1 MCSRLL
7 CRLCVPLLLTVT
19 ACGLAEGTEDEDNK
33 LDYLTFSDSAFEAFC
48 VETIDLNGDGRISR
62 YEAQRVRTLDCSGR
76 NIQSL
81 WDLAAF
87 VYLERLNCSNNR
99 LEWLDL
105 TLCSRLEK
113 VDCSGNLLTS
123 INLDGLRL
131 LTSLDCSSNSLER
144 LDVASNV
151 SLAWLNCRNNALRG
165 TLDLSLCSTLLQADV
180 RDNPNLTTVH
190 GLSSQQIVFNGAT
203 QLL

>member
-7 CRLCVPLLLTVT
+7 CRLFAPLLLTVT

-33 LDYLTFSDSAFEAFC
+33 FDYLTFSDSNFEVFC
-48 VETIDLNGDGRISR
+48 LETFDLNGDGRISR
-62 YEAQRVRTLDCSGR
+62 YEAQRVRSLDCSGR
-76 NIQSL
+76 EIQSL

-87 VYLERLNCSNNR
+87 VYLERLDCRNNC
-99 LEWLDL
+99 LERLDL
-105 TLCSRLEK
+105 TVCPRLKTLNCSE
-113 VDCSGNLLTS
+113 NQLTS
-123 INLDGLRL
+123 INLDGLRR
-131 LTSLDCSSNSLER
+131 LTSLDCSSNLLVR

-165 TLDLSLCSTLLQADV
+165 ALDLSSCSVLLQADV
-180 RDNPNLTTVH
+180 RDNPNLATVH
-190 GLSSQQIVFNGAT
+190 GRSTQQIVFNGQT

>member
-1 MCSRLL
+1 MCGRFL

-48 VETIDLNGDGRISR
+48 IETIDLNGDGRISR

-87 VYLERLNCSNNR
+87 VYLEQLDCSNNQ
-99 LEWLDL
+99 LEWLVL
-105 TLCSRLEK
+105 TPCLRLK
-113 VDCSGNLLTS
+113 TIDCSCNLLTS

-131 LTSLDCSSNSLER
+131 LTSLDCSSNSLEQ

-151 SLAWLNCRNNALRG
+151 SLARLNCRNNILRG
-165 TLDLSLCSTLLQADV
+165 TLDLSFCSSLLQADV
-180 RDNPNLTTVH
+180 CDNPDLNTVH
-190 GLSSQQIVFNGAT
+190 GLPTQQIVFNGIT